1 MNKRK
6 LESEEMEARDKE
18 HPSKKFARGIT
29 QQIKCSRKPNK
40 RCFKI

>member
-18 HPSKKFARGIT
+18 HPSLQKVCKRNNSADKMFKKA
-29 QQIKCSRKPNK
+29 K
-40 RCFKI
+40 